1 MYSIEEVL
9 NKNIHGLHYYNRLIL
24 PFRAHF
30 LKVIVAADIITDF
43 SRTSKGIYIRETED
57 FTGVYFLEYKDLRN
71 AVSKYESIKAVVVEK
86 GKDIFNFDNHLKL
99 SFYLEDNHKVK
110 IEECDQDIIFLE

>member
-1 MYSIEEVL
+1 MHSIEEVL
-9 NKNIHGLHYYNRLIL
+9 SKNLNGLCYYNRLIL

-71 AVSKYESIKAVVVEK
+71 AVSKYEAIKAVVVEK
-86 GKDIFNFDNHLKL
+86 GKDIFNFDNHIKL